1 MLPRRVVQ
9 EDSNG
14 AERPVYRQKRPK
26 KRKSPLQI
34 PFPEGGTTLC
44 FRSKD
49 KIKGI
54 SLCRKTVY
62 FIQNHILKNKKSSL
76 LFSWTTKPSVSILMR
91 QQLLEIAWWEWP
103 DELLLSRLEDF

>member
-1 MLPRRVVQ
+1 MFTKNWVVQ

-54 SLCRKTVY
+54 SLCRQTVY
-62 FIQNHILKNKKSSL
+62 FIQNHVIVN
-76 LFSWTTKPSVSILMR
+76 
-91 QQLLEIAWWEWP
+91 QQLH
-103 DELLLSRLEDF
+103 RRKR

>member
-1 MLPRRVVQ
+1 MAVCIRIRQWPVVQ

-54 SLCRKTVY
+54 SLCRQTVY

-76 LFSWTTKPSVSILMR
+76 LFSWTTDKLN
-91 QQLLEIAWWEWP
+91 QLKFISDLKTISYKFH
-103 DELLLSRLEDF
+103 L